1 MCLKKAYY
9 EIKAKVCTFAITTR
23 AFTLYTYVVHAVLA
37 QRYTGEYSHYRNEL
51 FSFRYFYCPAM
62 VDNPRFYR
70 GKQKALVK
78 IRTAS

>member
-1 MCLKKAYY
+1 MDQVRLVGTDQ
-9 EIKAKVCTFAITTR
+9 EDKVPVDQPLHI
-23 AFTLYTYVVHAVLA
+23 V
-37 QRYTGEYSHYRNEL
+37 SRNEANLALVILIIEMKMETRRSLL
-51 FSFRYFYCPAM
+51 FLLCPAM

>member
-1 MCLKKAYY
+1 MSFHDFSKPLFTRLSELSVVFKSCKFETVCNKYATYMQQNSLIKDAFNLKA
-9 EIKAKVCTFAITTR
+9 
-23 AFTLYTYVVHAVLA
+23 
-37 QRYTGEYSHYRNEL
+37 
-51 FSFRYFYCPAM
+51 SFFFCPAM